1 MSKLSGY
8 KKFLGLVAAIGLGVL
23 TAGQAQAGYTAINA
37 PNYGKGGE
45 ASQAEILSN
54 TYGGTFVADGL
65 NFTNGAKTAIRID
78 DDNDQVWN
86 LHILSTKALAT
97 FASLKQGLGIK
108 GGGFEQL
115 FNVTGKGFNVVGGT
129 GEVDTPKAYEL
140 IRNGKKSEEFSSV
153 DANNSDGKDH
163 MVTYLL
169 VNNKK
174 RIQKVAIDDNN
185 DKCALTYVAFWE
197 DLAKNKHS
205 DFDFNDLAVE
215 IKGNCA
221 TVVPLPAA
229 AWSGLATLAGGA
241 LAAGYRK
248 RRQLA

>member
-1 MSKLSGY
+1 MSKTSGY
-8 KKFLGLVAAIGLGVL
+8 KKFMGLVAAIGLGVL
-23 TAGQAQAGYTAINA
+23 TAGQAKAGYTTINA
-37 PNYGKGGE
+37 PNFGKGGE
-45 ASQAEILSN
+45 ASQAEILSH

-65 NFTNGAKTAIRID
+65 NFTNGSKTAVRID
-78 DDNDQVWN
+78 DDNDQMWS

-97 FASLKQGLGIK
+97 FASLKQGLAIEAGK
-108 GGGFEQL
+108 SVEQL
-115 FNVTGKGFNVVGGT
+115 FNVSGKGYNVTGGT
-129 GEVDTPKAYEL
+129 GEIDTPKSYEFV
-140 IRNGKKSEEFSSV
+140 RNGGSSTAFESVNSE
-153 DANNSDGKDH
+153 NNDGKDH

-169 VNNKK
+169 VNNEVRKQSIVQGEGK
-174 RIQKVAIDDNN
+174 HVV
-185 DKCALTYVAFWE
+185 TYVTFWE
-197 DLAKNKHS
+197 DLSKAKHS

-215 IKGNCA
+215 IKGNSA